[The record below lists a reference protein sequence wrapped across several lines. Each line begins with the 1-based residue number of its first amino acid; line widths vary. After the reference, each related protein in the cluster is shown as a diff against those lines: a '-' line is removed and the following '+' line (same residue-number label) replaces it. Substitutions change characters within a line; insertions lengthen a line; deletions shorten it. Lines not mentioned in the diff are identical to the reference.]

1 MLNGKWHFF
10 LKKSLFSAKKCRFLI
25 LTKNPKTNT
34 TLLLPK
40 ILNLQNLKSDCQYL
54 TRRSTKRHFSGTFWQ
69 KMAIFETRPFSKL
82 LFLSDFWWGKTTTC
96 LVGVLS
102 FWLFLVIFGQKMPFC
117 TPSGKVLTIW
127 LQILKIQIFWQ

>member
-40 ILNLQNLKSDCQYL
+40 NVNLQNLKSDCQYL
-54 TRRSTKRHFSGTFWQ
+54 TRRSTKWHFSGTFWP
-69 KMAIFETRPFSKL
+69 KMAVFETGPLSLNHSF
-82 LFLSDFWWGKTTTC
+82 FLIFDGENNHMSSWSFVILAVFGHFWPENA
-96 LVGVLS
+96 V
-102 FWLFLVIFGQKMPFC
+102 FWFWQ
-117 TPSGKVLTIW
+117 
-127 LQILKIQIFWQ
+127 KIQKLTPLYYTQKI